1 MPNVQVGQMAKKK
14 NRAARFAP
22 AGEID
27 MMVVRKCGV
36 EHEHSETCHVVR
48 PLWLPVVRWLPA
60 DQRLR
65 PAMIRLRRW

>member
-48 PLWLPVVRWLPA
+48 PLWRPVVR
-60 DQRLR
+60 
-65 PAMIRLRRW
+65 